1 MVIAVKG
8 KLRAT
13 GACKLDDPHLCHPI
27 LLLKRVTCINED
39 ENLVL
44 IMGILLPQEEHRVY
58 A

>member
-13 GACKLDDPHLCHPI
+13 GAFKLDDPHLCRPI

-39 ENLVL
+39 ENPVL